1 MQIGQDELLTE
12 CEVINQSSKR
22 QLVIIQLNYLLIR
35 THMVLYIHT
44 YIYAY
49 ISDVCIWYGSSLEA
63 HSL

>member
-35 THMVLYIHT
+35 THIH
-44 YIYAY
+44 IYTHTHMHTICVMYVFGTA
-49 ISDVCIWYGSSLEA
+49 A
-63 HSL
+63 H